1 VHAISARQRERQY
14 RVLAS
19 LYLRPPSEALVQVL
33 GDAGVPPAGSAASV
47 GELEAEHTALFVLPS
62 GVIPHE
68 AFYLDRE
75 QRLGGRTTIAVEQFY
90 RRAGMPLSD
99 RCIEMADHLGLELEF
114 MAALCRLEAELE
126 TAGDSAGREQCVA
139 IQRAFFEEHLA
150 RWAPLCCERVIAQAE
165 SPFYQNIARYTTDFL
180 QAEQAHLGA
189 THPDGAGRCEPAQR
203 C

>member
-1 VHAISARQRERQY
+1 MSA
-14 RVLAS
+14 
-19 LYLRPPSEALVQVL
+19 
-33 GDAGVPPAGSAASV
+33 

-75 QRLGGRTTIAVEQFY
+75 QRLGARVTMTVEQFY

-99 RCIEMADHLGLELEF
+99 RCIEMADHVGLELEF
-114 MAALCRLEAELE
+114 MAALCRLEGDLE
-126 TAGDSAGREQCVA
+126 AAGDSAGRGHCVA
-139 IQRAFFEEHLA
+139 VQRAFLEEHLA
-150 RWAPLCCERVIAQAE
+150 RWAPRCCERVIAQAG
-165 SPFYQNIARYTTDFL
+165 SPFYQAIARYTTEFL

-189 THPDGAGRCEPAQR
+189 SRPEGARPCEPAQR